1 MERGAGP
8 REARPS
14 GRIALGAWS
23 CCPISQGPPQLSDH
37 SGLHLAEPHSLR
49 KPAYVISIS
58 IFNYK
63 SVQNKTNLI
72 DQNKLTNR
80 ITIILT

>member
-23 CCPISQGPPQLSDH
+23 CCPQLSDH